1 MKAVGGESALGVTGG
16 AGIGS
21 GENAD
26 YTGTVTIHG
35 GVVYAVGGA
44 DALSIGG
51 GGRSV
56 GDSENGTF
64 TTGSGGNA
72 VIVAPQ
78 GIGHVAGYPD
88 WDGIFVSYNGQEST
102 ATVGADGAVH
112 LNDSTATIEIWGQP
126 VLDYDLAV
134 EAGTTFVV
142 RRNDR
147 NDAPRRL
154 PFPPGTRWRT
164 PARCAWKGNAR
175 LFYREGAPALNNTG
189 VLRLDSGVVELWGG
203 PAQATGRRA
212 GDWHWAGAHPLTAD
226 MVQAIPDQTY
236 TGSAIEPGV
245 VILPQTMWN
254 FTAHYA
260 SPADYT
266 VTGYENNT
274 NAGTATAK
282 ATPASGGQLLNK
294 GEVRKNF
301 EIAPTSYT
309 MAVTD
314 TLRVRE
320 GESDLLTKLNAL
332 ASTGPEGVLG
342 QGTLSWTYNGQ
353 PVQANTLA
361 GEPVGGPIR

>member
-1 MKAVGGESALGVTGG
+1 
-16 AGIGS
+16 
-21 GENAD
+21 
-26 YTGTVTIHG
+26 
-35 GVVYAVGGA
+35 
-44 DALSIGG
+44 
-51 GGRSV
+51 
-56 GDSENGTF
+56 
-64 TTGSGGNA
+64 
-72 VIVAPQ
+72 
-78 GIGHVAGYPD
+78 
-88 WDGIFVSYNGQEST
+88 
-102 ATVGADGAVH
+102 
-112 LNDSTATIEIWGQP
+112 
-126 VLDYDLAV
+126 
-134 EAGTTFVV
+134 
-142 RRNDR
+142 
-147 NDAPRRL
+147 
-154 PFPPGTRWRT
+154 
-164 PARCAWKGNAR
+164 
-175 LFYREGAPALNNTG
+175 
-189 VLRLDSGVVELWGG
+189 
-203 PAQATGRRA
+203 
-212 GDWHWAGAHPLTAD
+212 
-226 MVQAIPDQTY
+226 
-236 TGSAIEPGV
+236 
-245 VILPQTMWN
+245 MWN

-361 GEPVGGPIR
+361 GEPVGGPYTVNWAFQLNTGNYAPQTMQGTVEVFIVEKEVPAIQIGTRNVTKTYARAGGYQRVRHHRDGWQRLARCGAGGHHPQCTR

>member
-147 NDAPRRL
+147 NDAPSSL
-154 PFPPGTRWRT
+154 TVSSGHTL
-164 PARCAWKGNAR
+164 ANAGEVR
-175 LFYREGAPALNNTG
+175 VERECTLVLQEGAPALNNTG

-203 PAQATGRRA
+203 PAQAQGGGQVIGIGQVRI
-212 GDWHWAGAHPLTAD
+212 PLTAD
-226 MVQAIPDQTY
+226 MVQAIRTK
-236 TGSAIEPGV
+236 
-245 VILPQTMWN
+245 L
-254 FTAHYA
+254 
-260 SPADYT
+260 
-266 VTGYENNT
+266 
-274 NAGTATAK
+274 
-282 ATPASGGQLLNK
+282 TPAAQ
-294 GEVRKNF
+294 
-301 EIAPTSYT
+301 
-309 MAVTD
+309 
-314 TLRVRE
+314 
-320 GESDLLTKLNAL
+320 
-332 ASTGPEGVLG
+332 
-342 QGTLSWTYNGQ
+342 
-353 PVQANTLA
+353 
-361 GEPVGGPIR
+361 